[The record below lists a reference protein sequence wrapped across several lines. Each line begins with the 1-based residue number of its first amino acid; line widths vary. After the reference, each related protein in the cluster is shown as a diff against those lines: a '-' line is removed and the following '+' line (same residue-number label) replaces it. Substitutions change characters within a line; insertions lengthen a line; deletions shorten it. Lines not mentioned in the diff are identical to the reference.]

1 MARFRLTYGALP
13 TNLLLLDVPPE
24 VSALLKNNDVPPESQ
39 IPLIH
44 DIISDGQTELDE
56 LEAILAQLIPRRNE
70 VAERVRQHRAVLS
83 AVRRV
88 PPELI
93 GDISAL
99 TLSDNDDAA
108 GATANK
114 PPWYLGHICRS
125 WRHAALSYPRLW
137 SYIAVPSF
145 LAFKD
150 SPLLSGIQAQLFRSA
165 SGPLDIRWPF
175 VQDDINSDLL
185 DLVLPHSN
193 RWRSLTFD
201 PGAYSSATN
210 CLGPVNG
217 RLDQLEQLKAVHCSA
232 MTIPD
237 IFSITPNLRRIILTD
252 EFFSDSPRIAIQWG
266 QITHYKG
273 SYTRERQRDILR
285 TAPNLLECVLGF
297 SGTDVDHLS
306 HISMITVPHLR
317 RLCLTKP
324 NFLSN
329 LTTPLLEDLCVFNV
343 DSAARVLPP
352 FLHRSSCTLKR
363 LSLLYCTIDSAVI
376 SALRELPNLT
386 YLRLEYAA
394 GNEVDWISPM
404 FISGAPSDVCPNLT
418 TFVFGY
424 ASAAPIHWNS
434 FFDMARSR
442 FQRLGRLYFYH
453 NLIFPPEDLLN
464 ELKMMEDEGFD
475 VVTLSPFSP
484 QLMKDICRF

>member
-1 MARFRLTYGALP
+1 MAQFRLTCGAP
-13 TNLLLLDVPPE
+13 TNLPLLDVPPE
-24 VSALLKNNDVPPESQ
+24 VSALLTNNDVPLESQ
-39 IPLIH
+39 IPLIR
-44 DIISDGQTELDE
+44 DIISDGQTEFDE

-93 GDISAL
+93 GDIFAL
-99 TLSDNDDAA
+99 TLSDNDDAS
-108 GATANK
+108 ATANK

-145 LAFKD
+145 LASKD

-175 VQDDINSDLL
+175 VQDEVNSDLL
-185 DLVLPHSN
+185 ELVLPHSN

-201 PGAYSSATN
+201 PGAYSSVIN

-252 EFFSDSPRIAIQWG
+252 EFFSNSPRIAIQWG

-273 SYTRERQRDILR
+273 TYTRERQRDILR

-297 SGTDVDHLS
+297 SGTDVDQPS
-306 HISMITVPHLR
+306 HISMVTVPHLR
-317 RLCLTKP
+317 RLCLMEP
-324 NFLSN
+324 NFLSS
-329 LTTPLLEDLCVFNV
+329 LAMPLLEDLCVFN
-343 DSAARVLPP
+343 ARVLPP
-352 FLHRSSCTLKR
+352 FLHRFSCTLKR
-363 LSLLYCTIDSAVI
+363 LSLLCCTIDSAVI
-376 SALRELPNLT
+376 SVLRELPNLT
-386 YLRLEYAA
+386 YLRLEYAM
-394 GNEVDWISPM
+394 GNEVDWINPM
-404 FISGAPSDVCPNLT
+404 LISGAPSDICPNLT

-424 ASAAPIHWNS
+424 ASATPIHWNS

-453 NLIFPPEDLLN
+453 SLIFPPEDLLD

-484 QLMKDICRF
+484 QLMKDICLF

>member
-1 MARFRLTYGALP
+1 MARFRLTCGAPP
-13 TNLLLLDVPPE
+13 TNLPLLDVPPE
-24 VSALLKNNDVPPESQ
+24 VSALLTNNDVPLESQ
-39 IPLIH
+39 IPLIR
-44 DIISDGQTELDE
+44 DIISDGQTEFDE

-70 VAERVRQHRAVLS
+70 VVERVRQHRAVLS

-93 GDISAL
+93 GDIFAL

-165 SGPLDIRWPF
+165 SGPLDIRWLS
-175 VQDDINSDLL
+175 VQSDVNSDLL

-193 RWRSLTFD
+193 RW
-201 PGAYSSATN
+201 PYSSVIN
-210 CLGPVNG
+210 CLSPVNG
-217 RLDQLEQLKAVHCSA
+217 RLDQLEQLKAL
-232 MTIPD
+232 
-237 IFSITPNLRRIILTD
+237 FSN
-252 EFFSDSPRIAIQWG
+252 SPRIAIQWG

-273 SYTRERQRDILR
+273 TYTRERQSDILR

-297 SGTDVDHLS
+297 SGTDFDQPS
-306 HISMITVPHLR
+306 HISIITVPHLR
-317 RLCLTKP
+317 CLCLMEP

-329 LTTPLLEDLCVFNV
+329 LTTPLLEDLGVSYV
-343 DSAARVLPP
+343 YSAARVLPP
-352 FLHRSSCTLKR
+352 FLHRSSCALKR
-363 LSLLYCTIDSAVI
+363 LSLLCCTIDSAVI
-376 SALRELPNLT
+376 SVLQELPSLR
-386 YLRLEYAA
+386 YLRLEYAE
-394 GNEVDWISPM
+394 GVDEACWIDPM
-404 FISGAPSDVCPNLT
+404 FMSGTPSGICPNLT
-418 TFVFGY
+418 SFVFGY
-424 ASAAPIHWNS
+424 IGTTPIHWKS

-442 FQRLGRLYFYH
+442 FQPKPSRPSRLRRL
-453 NLIFPPEDLLN
+453 
-464 ELKMMEDEGFD
+464 
-475 VVTLSPFSP
+475 
-484 QLMKDICRF
+484 